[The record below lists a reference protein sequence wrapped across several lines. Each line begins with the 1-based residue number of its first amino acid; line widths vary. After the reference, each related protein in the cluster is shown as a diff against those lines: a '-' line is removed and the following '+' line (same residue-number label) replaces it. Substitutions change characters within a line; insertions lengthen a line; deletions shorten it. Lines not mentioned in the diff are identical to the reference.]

1 MSKRRR
7 HWQRIKTLGAPIY
20 HSDRGELIC
29 YAGRAYDKPWKLLVP
44 IPTTREMVTW
54 DAYGS
59 PEKAKRAARE
69 RTR

>member
-1 MSKRRR
+1 MGQTKRR

-29 YAGRAYDKPWKLLVP
+29 YAGRCGRPWKLLVP
-44 IPTTREMVTW
+44 IPTSRELVAW
-54 DAYGS
+54 DFCTTV
-59 PEKAKRAARE
+59 EQAKRAARE